1 MASRIS
7 SPRLAAVICAIES
20 PYLAILNFS
29 TFSLLAEQ
37 KPGARHAVAQRDAPH
52 LEGTVFQ
59 QQGVLGRVDLGPRDG
74 VGQLRVEVP
83 EVAGQDL
90 AEGRRG
96 EDPERGFASVQRQRR
111 DEREQPENM
120 VSVEVRD
127 EYGPDFQRIDAVAD
141 QLLLHAFARIHEV
154 ILFVD
159 VDRLRRRVAGD
170 GRLCGG
176 RAQYGDRETQFVCV
190 LYFMNVARSRLVVKT
205 LWDVVAVR
213 VLLPSSFFSIFS
225 VVV

>member
-1 MASRIS
+1 M
-7 SPRLAAVICAIES
+7 
-20 PYLAILNFS
+20 
-29 TFSLLAEQ
+29 
-37 KPGARHAVAQRDAPH
+37 
-52 LEGTVFQ
+52 
-59 QQGVLGRVDLGPRDG
+59 LGRVDLGPRDG

-159 VDRLRRRVAGD
+159 VDRLRRRVAG
-170 GRLCGG
+170 
-176 RAQYGDRETQFVCV
+176 
-190 LYFMNVARSRLVVKT
+190 VVKT

>member
-1 MASRIS
+1 
-7 SPRLAAVICAIES
+7 
-20 PYLAILNFS
+20 
-29 TFSLLAEQ
+29 
-37 KPGARHAVAQRDAPH
+37 
-52 LEGTVFQ
+52 
-59 QQGVLGRVDLGPRDG
+59 
-74 VGQLRVEVP
+74 
-83 EVAGQDL
+83 
-90 AEGRRG
+90 
-96 EDPERGFASVQRQRR
+96 
-111 DEREQPENM
+111 M

-127 EYGPDFQRIDAVAD
+127 EHGPDFQRIDAVAD